1 MDNNGNWD
9 IFIIS
14 VSNTYA
20 FDVVEKDIL
29 VTAFEL
35 LRHEY
40 LNIYLHLL
48 LITVTIVTKKF
59 KYRYFPTYILYGL
72 HRHRRYMARITACTV
87 CPLTFVWL
95 GGGILS
101 APVRAPVS
109 PSKGCYCRFQ

>member
-1 MDNNGNWD
+1 MEKYCNSEKMDNNGNWD

-14 VSNTYA
+14 VSNAYA

-59 KYRYFPTYILYGL
+59 KYRYSPHTFC
-72 HRHRRYMARITACTV
+72 MACIDTGV
-87 CPLTFVWL
+87 IWLTSLPARFVL
-95 GGGILS
+95 
-101 APVRAPVS
+101 
-109 PSKGCYCRFQ
+109 